1 VLGRQGLDT
10 RPVLFGRHEA
20 KMSLVADIC
29 DTQIAPR
36 EGKPLTSNNI
46 GTH

>member
-1 VLGRQGLDT
+1 
-10 RPVLFGRHEA
+10 
-20 KMSLVADIC
+20 MSLVADIC

-46 GTH
+46 GMH